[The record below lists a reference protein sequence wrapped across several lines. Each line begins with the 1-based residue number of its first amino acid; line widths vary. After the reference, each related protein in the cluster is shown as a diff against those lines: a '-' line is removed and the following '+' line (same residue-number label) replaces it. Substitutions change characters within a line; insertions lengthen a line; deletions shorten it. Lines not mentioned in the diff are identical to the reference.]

1 MLTHKI
7 VGGALQQAVC
17 QVDQGQTIF
26 AEPGKFLWK
35 TPNVQLDTRLTTP
48 AGEPAGALPTKTS
61 ILQKAVDV
69 GKRVLAGEH
78 LAFQYFTPVGG
89 SGLVTFAGVVPGEM
103 RAIELQ
109 LPGRRNSRSS

>member
-7 VGGALQQAVC
+7 VGGSLQQAVC

-48 AGEPAGALPTKTS
+48 AGEPQAPCRPRPASSKRPSMSASVCSPVS
-61 ILQKAVDV
+61 ILPSSTSRPSV
-69 GKRVLAGEH
+69 GAG
-78 LAFQYFTPVGG
+78 
-89 SGLVTFAGVVPGEM
+89 S
-103 RAIELQ
+103 
-109 LPGRRNSRSS
+109 